1 MITLNLL
8 PDIKREYLRSQRT
21 KRIFMVGSLI
31 VSAGFVAL
39 VVLLGIYVF
48 AVQRLEINGAQSGI
62 DEAQR
67 QLNEIPDLEKMLTVQ
82 QQLESLPAL
91 HNQKPAMERLF
102 TYLAAVVPADISL
115 NSIDLDVS
123 GDSTAEINGFAQ
135 DFPSINAFTDSLKN
149 ARVTFEGSDEQ
160 IQAFNNVVVESY
172 GVDNSATSFRI
183 NLRFEPRIFDNTL
196 KAAKLTV
203 PNIANDQFNTDL
215 FDDEPDSGSGN

>member
-48 AVQRLEINGAQSGI
+48 AVQRLEINGAQNGI

-67 QLNEIPDLEKMLTVQ
+67 QLGEIPDLEKMLTVQ
-82 QQLESLPAL
+82 QQLESLPEL
-91 HNQKPAMERLF
+91 HNQKPALERLF

-160 IQAFNNVVVESY
+160 IQAFSNVVVESY
-172 GVDNSATSFRI
+172 GVDNNATSFRI

-196 KAAKLTV
+196 KGAKLTV
-203 PNIANDQFNTDL
+203 PNITNDQFNTDL
-215 FDDEPDSGSGN
+215 FDDEPNPGSEN